1 MQNNFK
7 PQYNM
12 TSIEKDRYIGLES
25 MTNTTPTPPPPKRN
39 NKVIDKRKSTSS
51 KVIIKSTNHDK
62 K

>member
-1 MQNNFK
+1 
-7 PQYNM
+7 M

-25 MTNTTPTPPPPKRN
+25 MTNTIPTPPPPKRN